1 MTPVS
6 ILEFLLSVTST
17 FLELILVGMVVSWGW
32 VLIRLARGLPL
43 IPTEPFLRIP
53 PARWGFGTIL
63 LVVILQQGAGM
74 AAAAGCRALL
84 GIKIEQLMATEDPEP
99 APPAPD
105 GEAADDEDAEEIA
118 IQRSASIAR
127 RLMIW
132 NASYNGLFLLAFPWV
147 FRRFSGAGFAELG
160 FTTRRWTE
168 QLQVGLVAGLLAAPV
183 VYSIQFLA
191 VKVFEVN
198 AHPIEKMLQA
208 SFDPALAI
216 LAMTSTIVLAPLA
229 EEVMFRGVLQGWL
242 TRVWNDLSLRLTRGN
257 RPVEAAP
264 KAEEAVVGPP
274 TPGILHTTVESP
286 SPDAPNA
293 VCWPAVIVTS
303 AVFAAVHGPQ
313 WPAPIA
319 LFVFSMVMGAVY
331 QRTGSL
337 LSAIVI
343 HGLFNGCS
351 TLLLIVQQ
359 LGRSLELPGPTVL
372 APAPAPAVVWVWES
386 LVRMLS

>member
-43 IPTEPFLRIP
+43 IPTEPFLQIP
-53 PARWGFGTIL
+53 PARWGLGTIL
-63 LVVILQQGAGM
+63 LVVILQLGAGRV
-74 AAAAGCRALL
+74 AAEGCHALL
-84 GIKIEQLMATEDPEP
+84 GFKVEELLTTENPKP
-99 APPAPD
+99 APPTPD
-105 GEAADDEDAEEIA
+105 GEMADDEDAEEIA

-132 NASYNGLFLLAFPWV
+132 NASYNGLFLLAFPWL
-147 FRRFSGAGFAELG
+147 FRLVSGAGFAALG

-168 QLQVGLVAGLLAAPV
+168 QLQVGIVAGLLAAPV

-191 VKVFEVN
+191 VKVFEVR

-242 TRVWNDLSLRLTRGN
+242 TRVWNDQIPRLMRGG
-257 RPVEAAP
+257 RQAQATPM
-264 KAEEAVVGPP
+264 AEGAVVGPTAP
-274 TPGILHTTVESP
+274 EILQTTVESP
-286 SPDAPNA
+286 GPQAPNA

-359 LGRSLELPGPTVL
+359 LGRSLELPDPTVL
-372 APAPAPAVVWVWES
+372 APAPAPAVAWVWES
-386 LVRMLS
+386 LVRLLS